1 MVKKMYLD
9 QFILLLIMILA
20 FYATPG
26 PATISLVA
34 SGASYGFKN
43 SVSYV
48 WGLIIGISLT
58 LTASA
63 LGLIYIITKY
73 PLLFEI
79 FKYIALSYML
89 YLVYKIW
96 NTKEVSVI
104 NSKPLTF
111 ANGFLLNSLN
121 PKAYIGAFAIL
132 TQFVNSES
140 VLLRNEF
147 LVAGIIFISV
157 SIIDFVYCYLGE
169 IVFSLL
175 TKKKNISIVN
185 KVMAVLL
192 FASIVYVIL

>member
-1 MVKKMYLD
+1 
-9 QFILLLIMILA
+9 MILA

-43 SVSYV
+43 SVPYV

-63 LGLIYIITKY
+63 LGLVYIITRN
-73 PLLFEI
+73 PTLFEI

-96 NTKEVSVI
+96 STKEVSAN
-104 NSKPLTF
+104 NSKPLTLV
-111 ANGFLLNSLN
+111 NGFLLNSLN

-140 VLLRNEF
+140 ELLRNEF
-147 LVAGIIFISV
+147 ILAGIILICV

-169 IVFSLL
+169 IVFGLL

-192 FASIVYVIL
+192 FASIIYVIL

>member
-1 MVKKMYLD
+1 MVL
-9 QFILLLIMILA
+9 ILA

-43 SVSYV
+43 SVPYV
-48 WGLIIGISLT
+48 WGLIFGISGT

-79 FKYIALSYML
+79 FKYIALGYML

-96 NTKEVSVI
+96 NTEEVSAT

-140 VLLRNEF
+140 ELLSNEF
-147 LVAGIIFISV
+147 IVAGIILICV
-157 SIIDFVYCYLGE
+157 SIIDFLFCYLGE
-169 IVFSLL
+169 IVFIILI
-175 TKKKNISIVN
+175 KKKNVSIVN

-192 FASIVYVIL
+192 FVSIVYVAI

>member
-1 MVKKMYLD
+1 M
-9 QFILLLIMILA
+9 
-20 FYATPG
+20 
-26 PATISLVA
+26 
-34 SGASYGFKN
+34 
-43 SVSYV
+43 
-48 WGLIIGISLT
+48 GISVT
-58 LTASA
+58 LTVSA

-79 FKYIALSYML
+79 FKYIALGYML

-96 NTKEVSVI
+96 NTKEVSVN

-111 ANGFLLNSLN
+111 TNGFLLNSLN

-147 LVAGIIFISV
+147 IVVGIIFICV
-157 SIIDFVYCYLGE
+157 IIIDFVFCYLGE
-169 IVFSLL
+169 IVFSLI
-175 TKKKNISIVN
+175 TQKRNIFTVN

-192 FASIVYVIL
+192 FASIVYIII

>member
-1 MVKKMYLD
+1 MSNMYID
-9 QFILLLIMILA
+9 QYILLAIMILA

-43 SVSYV
+43 SVPYV
-48 WGLIIGISLT
+48 WGLIIGISVT
-58 LTASA
+58 LTAST
-63 LGLIYIITKY
+63 LGLIYIITKN
-73 PLLFEI
+73 PLIFNV
-79 FKYIALSYML
+79 FKYIALGYML

-96 NTKEVSVI
+96 STKEVSTT
-104 NSKPLTF
+104 NSKPFTF

-140 VLLRNEF
+140 VMLRNEII
-147 LVAGIIFISV
+147 VAGIILICV
-157 SIIDFVYCYLGE
+157 SIIDFLYCYLGE
-169 IVFSLL
+169 IVISLL
-175 TKKKNISIVN
+175 IKKKNISIVN

-192 FASIVYVIL
+192 FISIVYVAI